1 MLGGKFDEFL
11 ADRQLGIIAPLGSV
25 VLRLLAPFPLGMLG
39 IVLGIVQVIGAIVQR
54 LGFRASSEKIGLKL
68 PLFTFE
74 LVDFLLECSD
84 AELGITMATLP
95 ISDLLA
101 ELEILAFQAPDFTR
115 SSTNSWHWLSARA
128 TDSVKKSLGQEI

>member
-1 MLGGKFDEFL
+1 MTAIRADTLLGGKFDEFL

-101 ELEILAFQAPDFTR
+101 ELEILAFQAPDF
-115 SSTNSWHWLSARA
+115 SAQLDQFLALALRQG
-128 TDSVKKSLGQEI
+128 D